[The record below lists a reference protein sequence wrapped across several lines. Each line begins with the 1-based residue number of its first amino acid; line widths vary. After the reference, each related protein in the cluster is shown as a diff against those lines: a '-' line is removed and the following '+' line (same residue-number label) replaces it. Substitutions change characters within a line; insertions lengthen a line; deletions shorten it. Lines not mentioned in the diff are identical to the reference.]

1 MYKRVDTMDVYKT
14 SNISIGTV
22 MKNPET
28 LKLVLDHLKTKK
40 MCKYAVKKF
49 LCLFRHVPDQ
59 YKTQRMCDKAI
70 LDNV

>member
-1 MYKRVDTMDVYKT
+1 
-14 SNISIGTV
+14 

-40 MCKYAVKKF
+40 MFKYSVKKF

>member
-14 SNISIGTV
+14 PNISIGTV
-22 MKNPET
+22 MKTSET
-28 LKLVLDHLKTKK
+28 LKLVLEHLKTKK

-49 LCLFRHVPDQ
+49 LCLLRHVPDQ
-59 YKTQRMCDKAI
+59 YKTQRMCNKAI

>member
-1 MYKRVDTMDVYKT
+1 
-14 SNISIGTV
+14 

-49 LCLFRHVPDQ
+49 LCLLRHVPDQ
-59 YKTQRMCDKAI
+59 YKTQRMCNKAI